1 MFEGLSQELGVD
13 TKWKE
18 LRITNI
24 YKKICKIKSKK
35 ILFNKIR

>member
-1 MFEGLSQELGVD
+1 MFEGLSQELGLD
-13 TKWKE
+13 IKWKE

-24 YKKICKIKSKK
+24 NKKIYKIKNKK